1 MPACA
6 RATSRARARLW
17 ASCAPRGCSLTCA
30 LALAPRPRP
39 DPRPCPRPRARPS
52 LPRPSPSLTL
62 ALAPHAPQVRTY
74 SIMIH
79 VCARGARADEAFE
92 WLERMEE
99 AGIAP
104 NAVTLSAL
112 INACGRAGQL
122 TGPRGAFRVL
132 ADMQRAG
139 LTPNVI
145 TYTTLLDACAKACEL
160 RWLGLGLANPNPNPN
175 PKPRRAS

>member
-1 MPACA
+1 M
-6 RATSRARARLW
+6 
-17 ASCAPRGCSLTCA
+17 
-30 LALAPRPRP
+30 
-39 DPRPCPRPRARPS
+39 
-52 LPRPSPSLTL
+52 
-62 ALAPHAPQVRTY
+62 RTY

-92 WLERMEE
+92 WLERMEAVRME
-99 AGIAP
+99 ARASVAPIALARALTLALALALTLAALALILTLTRKQAGIAP

-112 INACGRAGQL
+112 INACGRAGRL

-145 TYTTLLDACAKACEL
+145 TYTTLLDACAKAC
-160 RWLGLGLANPNPNPN
+160 WLGLG
-175 PKPRRAS
+175 